1 MHCLI
6 QGRNKKGIIF
16 TFAAGNGGDDD
27 TCAAN
32 GYVNSIYTISVGAVG
47 INGIPAY
54 YDEICSAKL
63 VSGYVENLDDK
74 LPDVVCTSHASIL
87 LSMYTYNLPYEQCS
101 SHNSHNTCYA
111 CYYCCMLPDPSTH
124 NGRQIHLLHVVV
136 QRHRTS

>member
-63 VSGYVENLDDK
+63 VSGYVENLDDNFVHYQMWCV
-74 LPDVVCTSHASIL
+74 LVMPVFCCPCTHI
-87 LSMYTYNLPYEQCS
+87 
-101 SHNSHNTCYA
+101 TCHMNNAAVITVITPVTHVIIVA
-111 CYYCCMLPDPSTH
+111 CYPLVCCI
-124 NGRQIHLLHVVV
+124 GA
-136 QRHRTS
+136 